1 MFLFLVAGADTM
13 AMAAIAMAI
22 FFLLPAVLDFYYD
35 PDFVFD
41 FYYDP
46 VFEFYYDPDFF
57 DF

>member
-1 MFLFLVAGADTM
+1 MAGADTM